1 MQYVLKQKLAS
12 LGINFTIKDVKGQD
26 AFQVKGDL
34 FSIGDKLSVQDLE
47 GNELVYIEQQSF
59 NRYELWRDGKSAGSV
74 SRDLFS
80 FRRHRFLVDTSG
92 ASELEAIGD
101 IINCEYIVKRG
112 DRKIAT
118 FTRQWFRLSDTY
130 FIDIDENETDETL
143 VLALA
148 VVIEVVCHGRHNW

>member
-1 MQYVLKQKLAS
+1 M
-12 LGINFTIKDVKGQD
+12 
-26 AFQVKGDL
+26 
-34 FSIGDKLSVQDLE
+34 
-47 GNELVYIEQQSF
+47 
-59 NRYELWRDGKSAGSV
+59 
-74 SRDLFS
+74 
-80 FRRHRFLVDTSG
+80 
-92 ASELEAIGD
+92 
-101 IINCEYIVKRG
+101 KRG